1 MGIIPCFE
9 TAAIDLRYLN
19 LIQVIIIESD
29 IKTLLPF
36 ILYVADIRCFWE
48 ELSQENEKYCLLF
61 TLIVT
66 MWLNN
71 KVKSLISI

>member
-1 MGIIPCFE
+1 MKC
-9 TAAIDLRYLN
+9 
-19 LIQVIIIESD
+19 
-29 IKTLLPF
+29 
-36 ILYVADIRCFWE
+36 LYVAAIGCFWE
-48 ELSQENEKYCLLF
+48 ELSQESEKYILLF